1 MPREGEK
8 ALEKKIHMY
17 KLRNVIQRQPPGHQQ
32 TDTLKKEV
40 LQQYKTVVLKK
51 QKKHGSDDSSRGC
64 GRAHLALELGGQGRS
79 AQEREQ
85 QDAPSLWTHRGP
97 EGRHWLYLAS
107 LSQLIFCRC
116 SYVKIQSLGPPISPP
131 SQSRWSLAGRRA
143 LP

>member
-64 GRAHLALELGGQGRS
+64 GRAHLALELGGQWS
-79 AQEREQ
+79 CVQEREQ
-85 QDAPSLWTHRGP
+85 EDAPSLWGP
-97 EGRHWLYLAS
+97 GGRQRFSLEY
-107 LSQLIFCRC
+107 LSQLIYCRY
-116 SYVKIQSLGPPISPP
+116 SYMKINP
-131 SQSRWSLAGRRA
+131 SSHLHF
-143 LP
+143 